1 MEGYVGIMKKIWI
14 AGAAGHV
21 GSALVRLL
29 DCRQYEILATDKKE
43 VDITDVDAVRTACRI
58 NRPDVIINCAGL
70 TDLQTCEK
78 NPDQAYLVNALGA
91 RNLAQEAQAID
102 AKLIQIST
110 DDVFGMDRNVPY
122 NEFDYISPRS
132 IYGKSKAAGE
142 QLVKDLMSRY
152 IIVRSSWVYGLGKDF
167 VNDVLS
173 AVKNGGVLH
182 VASNQFSTPTSAKE
196 LAKVILSFIEND
208 AYGTYHAVCKGFCSR
223 YDYAKAILELTGN
236 TDNLTVEPFIDETNT
251 RPRYSVLDNLMLRI
265 SGMEEPMEWRE
276 ALAEY
281 LKENGGNE

>member
-1 MEGYVGIMKKIWI
+1 MKKIWI

-29 DCRQYEILATDKKE
+29 DCRQYEILATDIKE
-43 VDITDVDAVRTACRI
+43 VDITDVDAVRTCCRI
-58 NRPDVIINCAGL
+58 NRPDVVINCAGL
-70 TDLQTCEK
+70 TDLQVCEK
-78 NPDQAYLVNALGA
+78 NPDKAYLVNALGA
-91 RNLAQEAQAID
+91 RNLAQEAQDID

-110 DDVFGMDRNVPY
+110 DDVFGMDRSIPY
-122 NEFDYISPRS
+122 NEFDFLSPRS
-132 IYGKSKAAGE
+132 VYGKSKAAGE
-142 QLVKDLMSRY
+142 HLVSNLTNRY

-167 VNDVLS
+167 VNDVLN

-182 VASNQFSTPTSAKE
+182 VPSNQFSSPTSAEE
-196 LAKVILSFIEND
+196 LAKVILEFIEQD
-208 AYGTYHAVCKGFCSR
+208 AYGVYHAVCQGFCSR

-236 TDNLTVEPFIDETNT
+236 TDNLEVEPYIDESYH

-265 SGMEEPMEWRE
+265 SGMPQPKDWKD

-281 LKENGGNE
+281 LQKTAGDE

>member
-1 MEGYVGIMKKIWI
+1 MKKIWI

-29 DCRQYEILATDKKE
+29 DCRQYEILATDIKE
-43 VDITDVDAVRTACRI
+43 VDITDVDAVRTCCRI
-58 NRPDVIINCAGL
+58 NRPDVVINCAGL
-70 TDLQTCEK
+70 TDLQVCEK
-78 NPDQAYLVNALGA
+78 NPDKAYLVNALGA
-91 RNLAQEAQAID
+91 RNLAQEAQDID

-110 DDVFGMDRNVPY
+110 DDVFGMDRSIPY
-122 NEFDYISPRS
+122 NEFDFLSPRS
-132 IYGKSKAAGE
+132 VYGKSKAAGE
-142 QLVKDLMSRY
+142 HLASNLTNRY

-167 VNDVLS
+167 VNDVLN

-182 VASNQFSTPTSAKE
+182 VPSNQFSSPTSAEE
-196 LAKVILSFIEND
+196 LAKVILEFIEQD
-208 AYGTYHAVCKGFCSR
+208 AYGVYHAVCQGFCSR

-236 TDNLTVEPFIDETNT
+236 TDNLEVEPYIDESYH

-265 SGMEEPMEWRE
+265 SGMPQPKDWKD

-281 LKENGGNE
+281 LQKTGGDE

>member
-1 MEGYVGIMKKIWI
+1 MKKIWI
-14 AGAAGHV
+14 VGASGHV
-21 GSALVRLL
+21 GSALMRLL

-43 VDITDVDAVRTACRI
+43 VDITDVEAVRTCCRI

-91 RNLAQEAQAID
+91 RNLAQEAQDID

-110 DDVFGMDRNVPY
+110 DDVFGTDRSIPY
-122 NEFDYISPRS
+122 NEFDPFSPRS
-132 IYGKSKAAGE
+132 VYGKSKAAGE
-142 QLVKDLMSRY
+142 QLVKDLTNRY

-167 VNDVLS
+167 VNDVLN

-182 VASNQFSTPTSAKE
+182 VPSNQFSTPTSAKE
-196 LAKVILSFIEND
+196 LAKVILQFIEND

-236 TDNLTVEPFIDETNT
+236 TDNLAVEPYIDESNS

-265 SGMEEPMEWRE
+265 SGKSEPKEWRE

-281 LKENGGNE
+281 LQETGGNE

>member
-1 MEGYVGIMKKIWI
+1 MKKIWI

-29 DCRQYEILATDKKE
+29 DCRQYEILATDIKE
-43 VDITDVDAVRTACRI
+43 VDITDVDAVRTCCRI
-58 NRPDVIINCAGL
+58 NRPDVVINCAGL
-70 TDLQTCEK
+70 TDLQVCEK
-78 NPDQAYLVNALGA
+78 NPDKAYLVNALGA
-91 RNLAQEAQAID
+91 RNLAQEAQDID

-110 DDVFGMDRNVPY
+110 DDVFGMDRSIPY
-122 NEFDYISPRS
+122 NEFDFLSPRS
-132 IYGKSKAAGE
+132 VYGKSKAAGE
-142 QLVKDLMSRY
+142 HLVSNLTNRY

-167 VNDVLS
+167 VNDVLN

-182 VASNQFSTPTSAKE
+182 VPSNQFSSPTSAEE
-196 LAKVILSFIEND
+196 LAKVILEFIEQD
-208 AYGTYHAVCKGFCSR
+208 AYGVYHAVCQGFCSR

-236 TDNLTVEPFIDETNT
+236 TDNLEVEPYIDESYL

-265 SGMEEPMEWRE
+265 SGMPQPKDWKD

-281 LKENGGNE
+281 LQKTGGDE

>member
-1 MEGYVGIMKKIWI
+1 MKKIWI

-29 DCRQYEILATDKKE
+29 DCRQYEILATDIKE
-43 VDITDVDAVRTACRI
+43 VDITDVDAVRTCCRI
-58 NRPDVIINCAGL
+58 NRPDVVIDCAGL
-70 TDLQTCEK
+70 TDLQVCEK
-78 NPDQAYLVNALGA
+78 NPDKAYLVNALGA
-91 RNLAQEAQAID
+91 RNLAQEAQDID

-110 DDVFGMDRNVPY
+110 DDVFGMDRSIPY
-122 NEFDYISPRS
+122 NEFDFLSPRS
-132 IYGKSKAAGE
+132 VYGKSKAAGE
-142 QLVKDLMSRY
+142 HLVSNLTNRY

-167 VNDVLS
+167 VNDVLN

-182 VASNQFSTPTSAKE
+182 VPSNQFSSPTSAEE
-196 LAKVILSFIEND
+196 LAKVILEFIEQD
-208 AYGTYHAVCKGFCSR
+208 AYGVYHAVCQGFCSR

-236 TDNLTVEPFIDETNT
+236 TDNLEVEPYIDESYH

-265 SGMEEPMEWRE
+265 SGMPQPKDWKD

-281 LKENGGNE
+281 LQKTGGDE

>member
-1 MEGYVGIMKKIWI
+1 MKKIWI

-29 DCRQYEILATDKKE
+29 DCRQYEILATDIKE
-43 VDITDVDAVRTACRI
+43 VDITDVDAVRTCCRI
-58 NRPDVIINCAGL
+58 NRPDVVINCAGL
-70 TDLQTCEK
+70 TDLQVCEK
-78 NPDQAYLVNALGA
+78 NPDKAYLVNALGA
-91 RNLAQEAQAID
+91 RNLAQEAQDID

-110 DDVFGMDRNVPY
+110 DDVFGMDRSIPY
-122 NEFDYISPRS
+122 NEFDFLSPRS
-132 IYGKSKAAGE
+132 VYGKSKAAGE
-142 QLVKDLMSRY
+142 HLVSNLTNRY

-167 VNDVLS
+167 VNDVLN

-182 VASNQFSTPTSAKE
+182 VPSNQFSGPTSAEE
-196 LAKVILSFIEND
+196 LAKVILEFIEQD
-208 AYGTYHAVCKGFCSR
+208 AYGVYHAVCQGFCSR

-236 TDNLTVEPFIDETNT
+236 TDNLEVEPYIDESYH

-265 SGMEEPMEWRE
+265 SGMPQPKDWKD

-281 LKENGGNE
+281 LQKTGGDE

>member
-1 MEGYVGIMKKIWI
+1 MKKIWI

-29 DCRQYEILATDKKE
+29 DCRQYEILATDIKE
-43 VDITDVDAVRTACRI
+43 VDITDVDAVRTCCRI
-58 NRPDVIINCAGL
+58 NRPDVVINCAGL
-70 TDLQTCEK
+70 TDLQVCEK
-78 NPDQAYLVNALGA
+78 NPDKAYLVNALGA
-91 RNLAQEAQAID
+91 RNLAQEAQDID

-110 DDVFGMDRNVPY
+110 DDVFGMDRSIPY
-122 NEFDYISPRS
+122 NEFDFLSPRS
-132 IYGKSKAAGE
+132 VYGKSKAAGE
-142 QLVKDLMSRY
+142 HLVSNLTNRY

-167 VNDVLS
+167 VNDVLN

-182 VASNQFSTPTSAKE
+182 VPSNQFSSPTSAEE
-196 LAKVILSFIEND
+196 LAKVILEFIEQD
-208 AYGTYHAVCKGFCSR
+208 AYGVYHAVCQGFCSR

-236 TDNLTVEPFIDETNT
+236 TDNLEVEPYIDESYH

-265 SGMEEPMEWRE
+265 SGMPQPKDWKD

-281 LKENGGNE
+281 LQKTGGDE

>member
-1 MEGYVGIMKKIWI
+1 MKKIWI

-29 DCRQYEILATDKKE
+29 DCRQYEILATDIKE
-43 VDITDVDAVRTACRI
+43 VDIIDVDAVRTCCRI
-58 NRPDVIINCAGL
+58 NRPDVVINCAGL
-70 TDLQTCEK
+70 TDLQVCEK
-78 NPDQAYLVNALGA
+78 NPDKAYLVNALGA
-91 RNLAQEAQAID
+91 RNLAQEAQDID

-110 DDVFGMDRNVPY
+110 DDVFGMDRSIPY
-122 NEFDYISPRS
+122 NEFDFLSPRS
-132 IYGKSKAAGE
+132 VYGKSKAAGE
-142 QLVKDLMSRY
+142 HLVSNLTNRY

-167 VNDVLS
+167 VNDVLN

-182 VASNQFSTPTSAKE
+182 VPSNQFSSPTSAEE
-196 LAKVILSFIEND
+196 LAKVILEFIEQD
-208 AYGTYHAVCKGFCSR
+208 AYGVYHAVCQGFCSR

-236 TDNLTVEPFIDETNT
+236 TDNLEVEPYIDESYH

-265 SGMEEPMEWRE
+265 SGMPQPKDWKD

-281 LKENGGNE
+281 LQKTGGDE